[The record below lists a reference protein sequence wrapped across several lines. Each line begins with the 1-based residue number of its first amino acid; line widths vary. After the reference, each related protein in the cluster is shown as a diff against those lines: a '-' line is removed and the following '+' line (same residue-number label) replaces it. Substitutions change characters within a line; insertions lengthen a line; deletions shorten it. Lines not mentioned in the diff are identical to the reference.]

1 MPKRSVIRAGCVAAA
16 MAVVSCGPSFGQA
29 PKPQPV
35 VASTTLVAD
44 RGRVVFADDFKN
56 MRSGWTTGT
65 SSDGTRTAYTDSGFV
80 VVANKKTA
88 DHVLHSPYAAAL
100 PQISVSVTATTGTS
114 PKGSAPWVGCSRGPS
129 EKTIK
134 YTFVVAVAGGWELM
148 RRDTRPGAK
157 VPATVLKRGVPPAT
171 PGLDPII
178 VEGMCATLADGKST
192 RLIFFVNGIEVADVT
207 DKVADLPQVG
217 WFGDM
222 IIRGQKTATTT
233 VTVTHF
239 EVRNLIA

>member
-1 MPKRSVIRAGCVAAA
+1 MAKRSVTRAGCVAAA
-16 MAVVSCGPSFGQA
+16 MAVVACGPSFGQA
-29 PKPQPV
+29 SKPQPV

-56 MRSGWTTGT
+56 TRSGWTTGT

-80 VVANKKTA
+80 VIANKKTV

-100 PQISVSVTATTGTS
+100 PQISVSVTATTGNS
-114 PKGSAPWVGCSRGPS
+114 PKGSAPGVGCSRGPG

-134 YTFVVAVAGGWELM
+134 YTFV
-148 RRDTRPGAK
+148 DTRPGAK
-157 VPATVLKRGVPPAT
+157 APATVLKRGVPPST
-171 PGLDPII
+171 PGLDPIV

-207 DKVADLPQVG
+207 DKVADLPAVG
-217 WFGDM
+217 WFGDL
-222 IIRGQKTATTT
+222 IIRGQKAAVTT

-239 EVRNLIA
+239 EVRNLVV